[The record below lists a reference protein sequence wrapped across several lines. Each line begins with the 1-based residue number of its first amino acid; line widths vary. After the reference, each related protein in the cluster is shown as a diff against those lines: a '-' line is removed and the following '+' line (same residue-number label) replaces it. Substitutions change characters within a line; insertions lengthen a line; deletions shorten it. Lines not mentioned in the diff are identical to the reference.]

1 MKDQIE
7 SFTSNLESIEIDYF
21 RHWMSCVLLEH
32 MCKNEQNNN
41 SNQFWLK
48 NPNERLFFNLNILFS
63 FFYS

>member
-48 NPNERLFFNLNILFS
+48 NTNERF
-63 FFYS
+63 FFY

>member
-7 SFTSNLESIEIDYF
+7 NFTSEIEAIEITYF
-21 RHWMSCVLLEH
+21 RNWMSCVLLEH

-48 NPNERLFFNLNILFS
+48 KPNDRS
-63 FFYS
+63 FI